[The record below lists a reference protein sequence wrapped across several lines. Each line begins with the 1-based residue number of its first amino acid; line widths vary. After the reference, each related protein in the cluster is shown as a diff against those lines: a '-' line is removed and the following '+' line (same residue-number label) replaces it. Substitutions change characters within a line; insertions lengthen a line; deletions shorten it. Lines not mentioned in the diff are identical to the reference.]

1 MLLRN
6 GVFMEFKRIDDTKF
20 QCLLDEDDLEDNN
33 ISLDDFFR
41 NDTKKIHGLLDVIL
55 EEAQK
60 SIGIM
65 MDGGVMSLQLAPQP
79 NHTILLTISSGH
91 DEFSDMI
98 RNAGKMM
105 TDRILSDIHDA
116 GSNVIKKED
125 AGDAIKSAPFVPVE
139 KLEEQIKNKLKKTAK
154 QQESQMIAIYRFASM
169 QAVEEFA
176 QNCPKTWGLK
186 NSLYKHK
193 EQACFYY
200 IVERT
205 RCAQEKY
212 QYICDLLT
220 EYGGYVSSKK
230 ETAAYI
236 MEHCEI
242 LIENNAV
249 NIMKKYCM

>member
-1 MLLRN
+1 MLPGN

-154 QQESQMIAIYRFASM
+154 QQEGQMIAIYRFASM

-212 QYICDLLT
+212 QYIC

>member
-1 MLLRN
+1 
-6 GVFMEFKRIDDTKF
+6 
-20 QCLLDEDDLEDNN
+20 
-33 ISLDDFFR
+33 
-41 NDTKKIHGLLDVIL
+41 
-55 EEAQK
+55 
-60 SIGIM
+60 
-65 MDGGVMSLQLAPQP
+65 MS
-79 NHTILLTISSGH
+79 
-91 DEFSDMI
+91 
-98 RNAGKMM
+98 
-105 TDRILSDIHDA
+105 
-116 GSNVIKKED
+116 
-125 AGDAIKSAPFVPVE
+125 
-139 KLEEQIKNKLKKTAK
+139 
-154 QQESQMIAIYRFASM
+154 
-169 QAVEEFA
+169 
-176 QNCPKTWGLK
+176 KTWGLK

-249 NIMKKYCM
+249 NIMKNIVCKAGNEEKHVRITKYRICC

>member
-1 MLLRN
+1 MLPGN

-105 TDRILSDIHDA
+105 TDRI
-116 GSNVIKKED
+116 
-125 AGDAIKSAPFVPVE
+125 VPVE

-154 QQESQMIAIYRFASM
+154 QQEGQMIAIYRFASM

>member
-154 QQESQMIAIYRFASM
+154 QQEGQMIAIYRFASM

-176 QNCPKTWGLK
+176 QTCP
-186 NSLYKHK
+186 
-193 EQACFYY
+193 
-200 IVERT
+200 
-205 RCAQEKY
+205 
-212 QYICDLLT
+212 
-220 EYGGYVSSKK
+220 
-230 ETAAYI
+230 
-236 MEHCEI
+236 
-242 LIENNAV
+242 
-249 NIMKKYCM
+249 

>member
-65 MDGGVMSLQLAPQP
+65 MDGGVMSLQLTPQP

-91 DEFSDMI
+91 DDSAPKSEMQEDD
-98 RNAGKMM
+98 
-105 TDRILSDIHDA
+105 DRQVLSDVRDA

-139 KLEEQIKNKLKKTAK
+139 N
-154 QQESQMIAIYRFASM
+154 
-169 QAVEEFA
+169 
-176 QNCPKTWGLK
+176 
-186 NSLYKHK
+186 
-193 EQACFYY
+193 
-200 IVERT
+200 
-205 RCAQEKY
+205 
-212 QYICDLLT
+212 
-220 EYGGYVSSKK
+220 
-230 ETAAYI
+230 
-236 MEHCEI
+236 
-242 LIENNAV
+242 
-249 NIMKKYCM
+249 